1 MPAESPDPRRA
12 DHKPWLLRRADQ
24 FAVAILC
31 AFSLVALAIY
41 WVAHGGL
48 SGRLIEIDRVDP
60 LTVQYKVDINKA
72 DWPEFV
78 ALPDIGELLAKRII
92 EYREQSGPFESV
104 DQLQRVRGIGPR
116 ILERLRPFL
125 APVKTEVAGN

>member
-1 MPAESPDPRRA
+1 M
-12 DHKPWLLRRADQ
+12 
-24 FAVAILC
+24 C
-31 AFSLVALAIY
+31 AFSLIALAVY

-78 ALPDIGELLAKRII
+78 ALPDIGELLAKRIV
-92 EYREQSGPFESV
+92 EYRDKSGPFESV

-116 ILERLRPFL
+116 ILERLRPYL